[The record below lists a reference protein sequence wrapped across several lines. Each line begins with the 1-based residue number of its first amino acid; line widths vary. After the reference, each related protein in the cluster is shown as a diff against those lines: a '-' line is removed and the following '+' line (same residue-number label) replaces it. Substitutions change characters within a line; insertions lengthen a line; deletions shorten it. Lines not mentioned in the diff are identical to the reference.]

1 MSFEVSHSLIPYTRV
16 GINLLRTSVRT
27 QRVGFLREGHSN
39 RLGIRRILVTYYTVC
54 LAALTLTIGETKYEA
69 EGSAKKTKYSPRL
82 KYTIRNRRHLVQD
95 PLIFDGIRQI
105 AKKEKKSV
113 SRIVEEILI
122 DWFNFPTSVYRDIK
136 RSKSGE

>member
-1 MSFEVSHSLIPYTRV
+1 MKPKAQL
-16 GINLLRTSVRT
+16 
-27 QRVGFLREGHSN
+27 
-39 RLGIRRILVTYYTVC
+39 
-54 LAALTLTIGETKYEA
+54 
-69 EGSAKKTKYSPRL
+69 KKTKYSPRL